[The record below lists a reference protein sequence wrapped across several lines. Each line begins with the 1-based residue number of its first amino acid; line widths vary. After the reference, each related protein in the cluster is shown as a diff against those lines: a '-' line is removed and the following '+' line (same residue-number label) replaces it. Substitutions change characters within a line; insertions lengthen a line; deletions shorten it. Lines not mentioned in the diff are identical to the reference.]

1 MTNIDF
7 DHPDYFKNIDDVYDA
22 FQHMALNVKK
32 GIIAWGD
39 DEYLRKLD
47 VIFRFI
53 IMALKKQMTSIKIFK
68 LLKRVRN
75 LMYILKANFMINSYP
90 HNMEITTF

>member
-32 GIIAWGD
+32 
-39 DEYLRKLD
+39 E
-47 VIFRFI
+47 
-53 IMALKKQMTSIKIFK
+53 
-68 LLKRVRN
+68 LLLGVMMN
-75 LMYILKANFMINSYP
+75 IYVN
-90 HNMEITTF
+90 

>member
-32 GIIAWGD
+32 GIIAWGMMNI
-39 DEYLRKLD
+39 Y
-47 VIFRFI
+47 V
-53 IMALKKQMTSIKIFK
+53 
-68 LLKRVRN
+68 N
-75 LMYILKANFMINSYP
+75 
-90 HNMEITTF
+90 